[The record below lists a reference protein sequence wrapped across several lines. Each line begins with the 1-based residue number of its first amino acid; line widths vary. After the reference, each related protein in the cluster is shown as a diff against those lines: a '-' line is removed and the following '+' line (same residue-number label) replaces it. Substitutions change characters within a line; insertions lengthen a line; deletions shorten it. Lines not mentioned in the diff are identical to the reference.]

1 MAAAGIAHTVSVAT
15 DYGKLVMKAHSKVK
29 IQEGRLSKEAMSE
42 FLRKESFDIVIDATH
57 PYAVEVTRTIKSCVV
72 GMKADRLEVTYLRL
86 KRSIQASEETGLRFF
101 DSNEACAEALKEI
114 KGNILLTTGS
124 KELSVYTASEE
135 VKKRLYVRV
144 LPGMESLEI
153 CRREGILPQQ
163 ILALQGPFSEELNT
177 ALLRQIGASWLVTKE
192 AGKEGG
198 FQEKLAAARKAGA
211 KVVLIGRPKEQAEG
225 HSAGEVRK
233 LLCERF
239 QLSPKRQITLAGIG
253 MGNPDGM
260 TVETV
265 KACQKAE
272 LFIGAGRMLKAAER
286 FGKPA
291 FSAYKTEE
299 IRDYVYSHPEY

>member
-1 MAAAGIAHTVSVAT
+1 MKKIIIFSGTTEGRNLSELMAAAGIAHTVSVAT
-15 DYGKLVMKAHSKVK
+15 DYGKLVMKAHPKVK

-57 PYAVEVTRTIKSCVV
+57 PYAVEVTRTIKSCVA
-72 GMKADRLEVTYLRL
+72 GMKADGLEVTYLRL

-163 ILALQGPFSEELNT
+163 ILALQGPFSEELND
-177 ALLRQIGASWLVTKE
+177 ALIHQYGIKCMVTKQ
-192 AGKEGG
+192 GGITGG
-198 FQEKLAAARKAGA
+198 FLEKKEAALKNRIVGRQQRKTDFP
-211 KVVLIGRPKEQAEG
+211 LMQ
-225 HSAGEVRK
+225 SVRK
-233 LLCERF
+233 
-239 QLSPKRQITLAGIG
+239 SK
-253 MGNPDGM
+253 
-260 TVETV
+260 
-265 KACQKAE
+265 
-272 LFIGAGRMLKAAER
+272 
-286 FGKPA
+286 
-291 FSAYKTEE
+291 
-299 IRDYVYSHPEY
+299 H